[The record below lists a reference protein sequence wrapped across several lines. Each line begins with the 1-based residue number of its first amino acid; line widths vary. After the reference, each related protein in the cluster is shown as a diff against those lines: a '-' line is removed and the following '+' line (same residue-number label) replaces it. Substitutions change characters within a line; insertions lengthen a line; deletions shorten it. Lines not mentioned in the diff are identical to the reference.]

1 MSQME
6 LSRESS
12 GPSNDVVMGTAAVGV
27 PIVLTA
33 IRCTLLY
40 ILVPFVLPIVG
51 ISGAFSPLVNIV
63 ASFFGI
69 GVILY
74 NIKHLWYSNWRG
86 RYLLLSSF
94 IIPFILISMYFDYI
108 AYLAT

>member
-1 MSQME
+1 VSQMQ
-6 LSRESS
+6 LSKDNSA
-12 GPSNDVVMGTAAVGV
+12 PSKDVVMGTAAVGV

-40 ILVPFVLPIVG
+40 ILVPFVLPVVG
-51 ISGAFSPLVNIV
+51 ISGAFSPIVNIL
-63 ASFFGI
+63 ASLFGI

-74 NIKHLWYSNWRG
+74 NIKHLWHSSWRG

-108 AYLAT
+108 AYVAT